1 MKIAL
6 SWLNDYTDIKDIS
19 PKDFA
24 HGMTMTGTMVEGYS
38 EMGEGINKVVT
49 GKITKIE
56 KHPNADK
63 LVVCQ
68 VDIGGS
74 SIQVIT
80 AAPNVFEGAV
90 VPVALDGSDLPGGVK
105 IKKRQMRGL
114 DTEGMFCSVNE
125 LNLDPEPAD
134 GIMILDDSIPAGIDI
149 KTALDLNDT
158 IVEFEITSNRCDC
171 LSVIG
176 LAREA
181 AVTFGKPFS
190 VKDPSP
196 KGSGDDVNKYASV
209 EVKDPVLCPRYSARV
224 VKNVKIG
231 PSPKWL
237 ADRLNA
243 SGVRSINNIVDITNY
258 IMLEY
263 GQPMHAFDLSHVAG
277 SKIIVRRAQEGE
289 AMRTLD
295 GQDRVL
301 SEEMLVIADAD
312 RAVAVAGVMGAEN
325 SEIEDTTTTILFE
338 SANFDSASVRR
349 TAKKLGLRTEASS
362 RYEKGLNPEITINA
376 VNRACQLV
384 EQLGCGEVVDGII
397 DVKGN
402 IAEQAVVDFKP
413 DRINALLGTDLT
425 PEYMIE
431 ILEKLEFRIEDG
443 KVYVPY
449 FRNDI
454 EGTADLAE
462 EVARIYGYN
471 EIPDTL
477 LSGETT
483 PGGRN
488 DVQQLEVLIRS
499 SLTGQGFNE
508 ITTYSFVD
516 PHEYDKLLME
526 RAKTVTIRNPLGEE
540 RSIMRTNTIGSML
553 DTLSINYNHR
563 NAQAWLFEIGKVYL
577 PVEGEELPQ
586 EKKLLTIG
594 MYGECDFYDLKG
606 AVENMYA
613 AMGISSYDIEP
624 LTDNPTFH
632 PGQTA
637 KISLRRRPA
646 AIVGRIH
653 PTVQENY
660 NIGTAAYV
668 AVIDFDMML
677 ESRKVRNKYKPLP
690 KFPATSRDIAVIISD
705 DIPVRKIEDIIR
717 KTKTNI
723 IEEYKLFDVYK
734 GKQVKEGCKSVAYS
748 ISFRASD
755 RTLTD
760 AEVNEVMESIVT
772 ELKKQL
778 NAELRD

>member
-24 HGMTMTGTMVEGYS
+24 HGMTMTGTMVEGFQ

-49 GKITKIE
+49 GKITQIE

-63 LVVCQ
+63 LQVCQ

-80 AAPNVFEGAV
+80 AATNVFVGAV
-90 VPVALDGSDLPGGVK
+90 VPVALDGSDLPGGIK

-125 LNLDPEPAD
+125 LNLDPEPAT

-190 VKDPSP
+190 VKDPAP
-196 KGSGDDVNKYASV
+196 KGSGDDVNKYATV
-209 EVKDPVLCPRYSARV
+209 EVKDPVLCPRYSARA

-277 SKIIVRRAQEGE
+277 SSIIVRRAQNGE
-289 AMRTLD
+289 AMKTLD
-295 GQDRVL
+295 GQDRIL
-301 SEEMLVIADAD
+301 SEEMLVIADAQ

-338 SANFDSASVRR
+338 SANFDAASVRR
-349 TAKKLGLRTEASS
+349 TAKKLGLRTEASA
-362 RYEKGLNPEITINA
+362 RYEKGLNPEITIDA

-384 EQLGCGEVVDGII
+384 EQLGCGEVIDGII

-402 IAEQAVVDFKP
+402 ISDQVVVDFKP

-425 PEYMIE
+425 EEYIIE
-431 ILEKLEFRIEDG
+431 ILEKLEFTIKDG
-443 KVYVPY
+443 KVYVPS

-483 PGGRN
+483 HGGRN
-488 DVQQLEVLIRS
+488 EVQQLEVIIRQSLIA
-499 SLTGQGFNE
+499 QGLDE

-526 RAKTVTIRNPLGEE
+526 RPQTVTIRNPLGEE

-553 DTLSINYNHR
+553 DTLSVNYNHR
-563 NAQAWLFEIGKVYL
+563 NSSAWLFEIGKVYL
-577 PVEGEELPQ
+577 PVDSEPLPH
-586 EKKLLTIG
+586 EKKMLTIG
-594 MYGECDFYDLKG
+594 MYGDCDFYDLKG
-606 AVENMYA
+606 VVENMFE
-613 AMGISSYDIEP
+613 AMGITSYDIEP
-624 LTDNPTFH
+624 LADNPTFH

-637 KISLRRRPA
+637 QISLRRRAA

-653 PTVQENY
+653 PVVQENY
-660 NIGTAAYV
+660 GIDTEAYV
-668 AVIDFDMML
+668 AVIDFDMLMECKKL
-677 ESRKVRNKYKPLP
+677 ARKYKPLP
-690 KFPATSRDIAVIISD
+690 KFPATSRDIAVIVAD
-705 DIPVRKIEDIIR
+705 DVPVRKIENIINKAKTDII
-717 KTKTNI
+717 
-723 IEEYKLFDVYK
+723 EGYKLFDVYK
-734 GKQVKEGCKSVAYS
+734 GKQVKEGFKSVAYS

-760 AEVNEVMESIVT
+760 AEVNEVMDNIIN

-778 NAELRD
+778 RAELRD